1 MELKNLLNKFKSK
14 EEVKNEYF
22 FAVEIAEELIKTAIW
37 TVVDGHTQVVKVGQ
51 SQTWDGQNQ
60 EKLVSAIDQSISAVS
75 QGVSPEPTG
84 VIFGLPEAWMDQENL
99 NPDKKSYLKAV
110 CQELEFKPLG
120 FVVTNTAVIQYLKIE
135 EGTPASAILLQL
147 SSTEINL
154 SLVKLGKLVGTQ
166 LIGRSGDLGPDVEEG
181 LSRFEKIDT
190 LPSRMILYDGQHD
203 FEEDRQQL
211 TSYDWEEKLPFIHF
225 PKVEALAQDASIKAI
240 CLAGG
245 SEVAK
250 SLGFDI
256 KPQEKTISPET
267 ESLSA
272 TDLGFSSTDIAVA
285 NTVEPKP
292 EPEPE
297 LQPELESEPEPKSE
311 ITSSSKL
318 QLIKPFFISLFSN
331 LKKTIKSLKFKSTP
345 KTITWIIAGLIGLF
359 ILVFLSYWYFPK
371 AQITLYFEPKSIDT
385 DLEITIDSKVTS
397 LDVAKAIL
405 PGESVDISVEGSKS
419 IPTTGKALVGEKAT
433 GNITIYNKTTQTKTF
448 TKGTILI
455 GTQSLT
461 FSLDEDTSVAS
472 RSSQENSEG
481 VITITPGKAD
491 VSITANSI
499 GTDSNLSAE
508 TRLTFKQFSEDD
520 YYAKTAGLSG
530 GTSQEV
536 RAVAQADIDQLL
548 TSINPELIAK
558 AQAEMQARLGSDKT
572 LVEVEDQE
580 KLISKKFNHS
590 LNEQA
595 DTLVLEAK
603 LEYTALSYSQ
613 TDLQLLLNEAIK
625 EKLPENFQVSEAS
638 QASLEPAQLNKDN
651 TATIQASYKANLL
664 PKLDFD
670 AIKSKLKGHYPQ
682 TIQDYLT
689 SLPSFL
695 RADIVIKPNLPKS
708 LKTLPHITKNI
719 LLEVKT
725 E

>member
-1 MELKNLLNKFKSK
+1 MELTNLLNKFKSK
-14 EEVKNEYF
+14 EEAKHEYF

-75 QGVSPEPTG
+75 EGVSPEPSG
-84 VIFGLPEAWMDQENL
+84 VIFGLPESWMDQENL
-99 NPDKKSYLKAV
+99 NPDKKSYLKAI

-135 EGTPASAILLQL
+135 EGTPPSAILLQL
-147 SSTEINL
+147 SSTEVNL

-166 LIGRSGDLGPDVEEG
+166 LVGRSGDLGPDVEEG

-225 PKVEALAQDASIKAI
+225 PKVEVLPSDVSIKAI
-240 CLAGG
+240 SLSGG

-256 KPQEKTISPET
+256 KSQAKPSSPEPET
-267 ESLSA
+267 KSLSA
-272 TDLGFSSTDIAVA
+272 ADLGFTSADIAASVKPA
-285 NTVEPKP
+285 AEKIQEPELELAVEPKKT
-292 EPEPE
+292 
-297 LQPELESEPEPKSE
+297 PK
-311 ITSSSKL
+311 I
-318 QLIKPFFISLFSN
+318 QLIKATFTAFLSKLNKI
-331 LKKTIKSLKFKSTP
+331 LKSIKFKSAP
-345 KTITWIIAGLIGLF
+345 KTITWIIGSLAGLF

-385 DLEITIDSKVTS
+385 DLEITIDSKATS
-397 LDVAKAIL
+397 LDSVKAIL
-405 PGESVDISVEGSKS
+405 PGESVDISVEASKS
-419 IPTTGKALVGEKAT
+419 TPTTGKALVGESAT
-433 GNITIYNKTTQTKTF
+433 GNITIYNVTNQTKSFLKNTV
-448 TKGTILI
+448 LI
-455 GTQSLT
+455 GPNNLT
-461 FSLDEDTSVAS
+461 FSLDEDTTVAS
-472 RSSQENSEG
+472 SSSRKEG
-481 VITITPGKAD
+481 EDIITSPGKAD
-491 VSITANSI
+491 ASITANNI
-499 GTDSNLSAE
+499 GTDSNLSAD
-508 TRLTFKQFSEDD
+508 TRLAFKQFSEDD

-548 TSINPELIAK
+548 TEINPELITK
-558 AQAEMQARLGSDKT
+558 AQTELQARLGNNKI
-572 LVEVEDQE
+572 LVEIEDQE
-580 KLISKKFNHS
+580 KLISRKFNHS
-590 LNEQA
+590 VNEQA
-595 DTLVLEAK
+595 DTLVIEAK
-603 LEYTALSYSQ
+603 LEYTALSYNQ

-625 EKLPENFQVSEAS
+625 EKIPDNFQVSDSS
-638 QASLEPAQLNKDN
+638 QANLEPAKLNKDN

-664 PKLDFD
+664 PKLDFE
-670 AIKSKLKGHYPQ
+670 AIKDQLKGHYPQ

-695 RADIVIKPNLPKS
+695 RADIIIKPNLPKS
-708 LKTLPHITKNI
+708 LKTLPHVTKNI
-719 LLEVKT
+719 LLEVKS